1 MSSPNTT
8 PAASTNSSR
17 STRASGVYELP
28 TSRALDRDGR
38 RQRLTRLTSEAAI
51 YASEAERGQAQFIA
65 DAVLKRADG
74 EFINRHPAEA
84 FPGHILNTL
93 KSVHV
98 RKAGQLLVGCSQPR
112 KAAHGYDLP
121 MFVLET
127 CMADQPFIIDTIKL
141 ALKRMDVHVLG
152 TLNMILPIERDAAG
166 NLLDISTDN
175 PRSGAE
181 SFSCHL
187 LSVASVAGRAAEI
200 RQTVREHLER
210 ASRIAADFKQ
220 MRKLVRDVHTA
231 LTYRVE
237 AVGQASEFGEAV
249 HFCDWLA
256 EDHFVFMGAYGFDA
270 EGRPTGRLGLGR
282 YDTTEHIG
290 VEGDPRQAFHD
301 SAPLVSIYQSRLL
314 SPIHRDAPMVE
325 VCVRMVDTD
334 AKAAGGIVFQGLFTY
349 KAVTGQASS
358 VPILR
363 RRLARMVASEDLVPA
378 SHRMK
383 VFLSFFDRLPLGYL
397 FSASDER
404 ICALINDAIDV
415 DFGGTPRVSYRINP
429 LGTGAQIFVA
439 MSQQRYGEDL
449 RARIQDRL
457 RLVFGADDVRF
468 RLLVGKTEAVILDFF
483 AYAAGPLKAPDA
495 DSLEGSVAALVS
507 PWLDTMREMLKACE
521 VSDAEIDRLS
531 LLYGDAFPADYHH
544 HVEAGHI
551 VEDFASL
558 DAVRDSGAMQL
569 RLRSDAQDAAAGIV
583 RLLIYTAVDIAL
595 TDILPILDNFGL
607 RVLGETTTR
616 VADSNGHVSFFET
629 YRIDATSSQGPHLL
643 AHGDALIQALHAVFD
658 GRMNATAMNSLLLP
672 ARLNWRQLQV
682 IRSFVG
688 YAQQLGTSF
697 PLNLVQQVLLAQPEL
712 ARTLIDLFDARF
724 APRLDGATGDVL
736 AKNSRRRTQR
746 VHEVEARFAEQL
758 RSVQDATQDKVLR
771 MFANFIQATLRT
783 NFFQRSGEA
792 RALSFKFRCADVEL
806 MPEPRPLFEIWVYD
820 PRVEGIHLRGG
831 KIARGGLRWSDRLD
845 DFRTEVLGL
854 MQTQMVKNTLIVP
867 VGSKGGFVLKKPERD
882 DQARRK
888 QADDLYKVFINGLL
902 DVTDNLVHGKVIHPD
917 DVVVYDEG
925 DPYLVVAADKGTAH
939 LSDTANGIALGR
951 GFWLGDAFAS
961 GGSKGYDHK
970 AYGIT
975 AKGAWICV
983 QRHFREMGIDT
994 QKDPITVFGIGDLSG
1009 DVFGNGMLLSETIL
1023 LRAAF
1028 DHRHIF
1034 LDPTPDAAKSFVE
1047 RKRMFE
1053 LPRSSW
1059 ASYDASLI
1067 SKGGGVFPRTA
1078 KSIALSAE
1086 VRAMLGSDRTEM
1098 SGDELMK
1105 SILLMQCDLFWNGGI
1120 GTFVKASHETHG
1132 DVGDRTND
1140 ALRIDAT
1147 ELRCKVV
1154 GEGGNLGFTQAA
1166 RVEYANRGG
1175 HIYTDAVDNSA
1186 GVDMS
1191 DHEVNLKILFAPLMQ
1206 SGEVDQ
1212 AVRDEVLLSIDD
1224 YVCKL
1229 VTYNNYQQSL
1239 GLSVAAG
1246 QSAAHMRSWGDAI
1259 KFLVDTLKIDQDIQ
1273 MLPSKLTI
1281 GERRKAGQGLTRP
1294 ELARTTAFAKM
1305 WVYNELIADPH
1316 SSLSVDKAYLDY
1328 YFPVQVRDRFSA
1340 SIDKHMLRHEIV
1352 CTLWANALVDFG
1364 SALLLPKLAI
1374 EFDRSV
1380 VDLCKAH
1387 EASVQLLGLPAL
1399 RCALMDLDGKV
1410 PAQAQYEAFAA
1421 LEAAAAAATHWLLST
1436 FPGDGLFEFLGSLD
1450 KVRAWAAPLQGQVS
1464 QAQSGKRKAEAQA
1477 KAAAWTAAG
1486 IPAPLATEIASI
1498 GARANLYAIWQLG
1511 QEAATS
1517 APDAL
1522 AVFFGTAEVTGLAEL
1537 LTQIEAA
1544 TPQTR
1549 WEATA
1554 LQSLGQ
1560 GLGYTLFRLAVRVA
1574 RTLAG
1579 SQPGLEA
1586 VRAVLVD
1593 ELKLGA
1599 LWELANQIQAE
1610 GVQIPA
1616 LVVLTERLR
1625 ARLR

>member
-1 MSSPNTT
+1 MSSPTTT
-8 PAASTNSSR
+8 PVR
-17 STRASGVYELP
+17 SVRSSGVYELP
-28 TSRALDRDGR
+28 TSRAIDRDDR
-38 RQRLTRLTSEAAI
+38 RQRLTRLVREANI
-51 YASEAERGQAQFIA
+51 YSSEAESAQALFIT

-93 KSVHV
+93 KSAHV
-98 RKAGQLLVGCSQPR
+98 RKSGELLVGCSQPR
-112 KAAHGYDLP
+112 KATHGYDLP

-127 CMADQPFIIDTIKL
+127 CMTDQPFIIDTIKL

-152 TLNMILPIERDAAG
+152 TLNMILPIERDAEG
-166 NLLDISTDN
+166 RLLDVSTNN
-175 PRSGAE
+175 PTSGAE

-187 LSVASVAGRAAEI
+187 LSVASVGDRAAQI
-200 RQTVREHLER
+200 RETVREHLEK
-210 ASRIAADFKQ
+210 AARIAGDFKQ
-220 MRKLVRDVHTA
+220 MRKLVRDVHSA
-231 LTYRVE
+231 LTFWVE
-237 AVGQASEFGEAV
+237 AAGQNAEFAEAV
-249 HFCDWLA
+249 DFCDWLA
-256 EDHFVFMGAYGFDA
+256 EDHFVFMGAYGFDVQ
-270 EGRPTGRLGLGR
+270 GRPTGRLGLGR
-282 YDTTEHIG
+282 YDTLEQVG
-290 VEGDPRQAFHD
+290 VEGDPRQAFAQT
-301 SAPLVSIYQSRLL
+301 APLVSIYQSRIP
-314 SPIHRDAPMVE
+314 SPVHRDAPLVE
-325 VCVRMVDTD
+325 IRVRMVDTD
-334 AKAAGGIVFQGLFTY
+334 GKAAGGIVFQGLFTY

-363 RRLARMVASEDLVPA
+363 RRLAKMVASEDLVPA

-383 VFLSFFDRLPLGYL
+383 VFLSFFDRLPLTYL

-415 DFGGTPRVSYRINP
+415 DFGGAPRVSYRINP
-429 LGTGAQIFVA
+429 LGSGAQVFVMMA
-439 MSQQRYGEDL
+439 QSRFGEDL
-449 RARIQDRL
+449 RVRIEEHL
-457 RLVFGADDVRF
+457 RLVFGADDVQF
-468 RLLVGKTEAVILDFF
+468 RLLVGKTETVILDFLLF
-483 AYAAGPLKAPDA
+483 ADKQLKAPDA
-495 DSLEGSVAALVS
+495 DALETAVVALVS
-507 PWLDTMREMLKACE
+507 PWLDTMREMLKTCE
-521 VSDAEIDRLS
+521 VNDAEIDRLS

-544 HVEAGHI
+544 HVEARHLL
-551 VEDFASL
+551 EDLTSL
-558 DAVRDSGAMQL
+558 EAARDTGRVQL
-569 RLRSDAQDAAAGIV
+569 RLRQDTRDAAEGTV
-583 RLLIYTAVDIAL
+583 RLCSYGHADTAL

-607 RVLGETTTR
+607 RVLGEMTTR
-616 VADSNGHVSFFET
+616 IADTNGHVSFLET
-629 YRIDATSSQGPHLL
+629 YRIDAGASQGPHLL
-643 AHGDALIQALHAVFD
+643 AHGVAFLDALHAVFD

-672 ARLNWRQLQV
+672 ARLDWRQLQV
-682 IRSFVG
+682 IRAFVG
-688 YAQQLGTSF
+688 YARQLGTSF
-697 PLNLVQQVLLAQPEL
+697 PVGLVQQVLLAQPEL

-724 APRLDGATGDVL
+724 APRLEGNAGELLSKT
-736 AKNSRRRTQR
+736 SRRRTQR
-746 VHEVEARFAEQL
+746 VHEVEARFQEQL
-758 RSVQDATQDKVLR
+758 RGVQDATQDKVLR

-783 NFFQRSGEA
+783 NFFQRPDEA

-831 KIARGGLRWSDRLD
+831 KIARGGLRWSDRID
-845 DFRTEVLGL
+845 DFRTEILGL

-882 DQARRK
+882 DQARRR
-888 QADDLYKVFINGLL
+888 QADDHYKIFINGLL
-902 DVTDNLVHGKVIHPD
+902 DVTDNLVHGKVIHPE

-939 LSDTANGIALGR
+939 LSDTANGIALAR
-951 GFWLGDAFAS
+951 GYWLGDAFAS

-975 AKGAWICV
+975 AKGGWVCV

-994 QKDPITVFGIGDLSG
+994 QKDPITVFGIGDMSG

-1023 LRAAF
+1023 LRATF

-1034 LDPTPDAAKSFVE
+1034 LDPNPNAAKSFAE
-1047 RKRMFE
+1047 RKRMFD

-1059 ASYDASLI
+1059 ASYNEALI
-1067 SKGGGVFPRTA
+1067 SKGGGIYPRTA
-1078 KSIALSAE
+1078 KSIALTPE
-1086 VRAMLGSDRTEM
+1086 VRAMLGTDRTEM

-1105 SILLMQCDLFWNGGI
+1105 TILKMECDLFWNGGI
-1120 GTFVKASHETHG
+1120 GTFVKASHETHT

-1166 RVEYANRGG
+1166 RVEFALRGG

-1206 SGEVDQ
+1206 SGAVDQ
-1212 AVRDEVLLSIDD
+1212 ALRDEVLLSIDQ
-1224 YVCKL
+1224 YVCEL
-1229 VTYNNYQQSL
+1229 VLHNNYNQSL
-1239 GLSVAAG
+1239 GLSVAQG
-1246 QSAAHMRSWGDAI
+1246 QSAGQMRAWGDAI
-1259 KFLVDTLKIDQDIQ
+1259 KFLVDTMKIDQDIQ
-1273 MLPSKLTI
+1273 MLPSKTTI
-1281 GERRKAGQGLTRP
+1281 GERRKAGLGLTRP
-1294 ELARTTAFAKM
+1294 ELARVTAFAKM
-1305 WVYNELIADPH
+1305 WVYNELVADVH
-1316 SSLSVDKAYLDY
+1316 SSLAVDKQYLDY
-1328 YFPVQVRDRFSA
+1328 YFPVQVRERFSA
-1340 SIDKHMLRHEIV
+1340 AIDKHMLRHEIV
-1352 CTLWANALVDFG
+1352 ATLWANELVDFG

-1387 EASVQLLGLPAL
+1387 TASIQLLGLPAL
-1399 RCALMDLDGKV
+1399 RSAVIALDGKV
-1410 PAQAQYEAFAA
+1410 PTAVQYEAFAT

-1436 FPGDGLFEFLGSLD
+1436 FPGDGLFEFLANID
-1450 KVRAWAAPLQGQVS
+1450 KVRAWAQPLSAQVGE
-1464 QAQSGKRKAEAQA
+1464 AQPAKRKTEAHA

-1486 IPAPLATEIASI
+1486 VPEALAQEIAAI
-1498 GARANLYAIWQLG
+1498 GARSNLYAIWQLG
-1511 QEAATS
+1511 QEAATN
-1517 APDAL
+1517 ADDAV
-1522 AVFFGTAEVTGLAEL
+1522 AVYFGTAEVTGLAEL
-1537 LTQIEAA
+1537 LTQIAA
-1544 TPQTR
+1544 TTPQTR
-1549 WEATA
+1549 WESAA
-1554 LQSLGQ
+1554 LASLGQ

-1579 SQPGLEA
+1579 SQPGVEA
-1586 VRAVLVD
+1586 VRGVLVD